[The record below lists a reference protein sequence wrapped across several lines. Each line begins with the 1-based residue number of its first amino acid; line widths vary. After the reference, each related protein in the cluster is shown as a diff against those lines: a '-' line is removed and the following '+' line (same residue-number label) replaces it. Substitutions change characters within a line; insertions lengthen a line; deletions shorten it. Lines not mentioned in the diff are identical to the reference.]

1 MPNTKKELLL
11 AVLNQRLEKAKD
23 ERSSS
28 TMSLLAYEAAKA
40 KVKAYEEMITL
51 IESGSFDQE
60 EDDA

>member
-1 MPNTKKELLL
+1 MTNMKKELLL

-23 ERSSS
+23 DRSSS

-40 KVKAYEEMITL
+40 KVKAYEEMIAL
-51 IESGSFDQE
+51 IESGNFDQE